1 MCAKELGINL
11 IPPSEPQFT
20 AKARFPLPQ
29 GRLDKAAVP
38 TYTCI

>member
-1 MCAKELGINL
+1 MYATELGIKL

-20 AKARFPLPQ
+20 TKARFHLPR